1 MTNPDFA
8 VAAAAAH
15 YQRPG
20 WVTRNV
26 FNRLIARLTRMGLS
40 LWGSRV
46 LRVRG
51 RTSGQLRS
59 NPVNVLTLDGE
70 RYLVSPRGQTNW
82 VRNLR
87 VAGTGELVVGQRVE
101 PFTATEIGAAGQPT
115 GPTPDVAET
124 SDPRSDNTAGSV
136 LTVTVLRAYLRRWQW
151 EVGQFFDGVG
161 PDSTDAELLTAA
173 PKHPMFRIAAV
184 HR

>member
-1 MTNPDFA
+1 MTYQNSA
-8 VAAAAAH
+8 VQTAAVH

-26 FNRLIARLTRMGLS
+26 FNRLIARLTRTGVS
-40 LWGSRV
+40 LWGARV

-59 NPVNVLTLDGE
+59 TPVNVLTLDGE
-70 RYLVSPRGQTNW
+70 RYLVSPRGQTDW

-87 VAGTGELVVGQRVE
+87 VAGTGELVVGRRVE
-101 PFTATEIGAAGQPT
+101 AFTATEIGPAGQPT
-115 GPTPDVAET
+115 GPTSDVGET
-124 SDPRSDNTAGSV
+124 SDTGSADTAGSELRV
-136 LTVTVLRAYLRRWQW
+136 AVLRAYLRRWKW

-161 PDSTDAELLTAA
+161 PDSTDAELLAAA
-173 PKHPMFRIAAV
+173 PKHPMFRIAATN
-184 HR
+184 R